1 MNRSRGV
8 ITADRAYN
16 MSRESAR
23 GSRIT
28 EDRIMHTVE
37 TVIESSA
44 RQGRQFAFYTVP
56 LYQFGLPIYK
66 ASEVVKHVGRRLTH
80 RGFRVKQPQDEQ
92 AEERVAH
99 DGFHV
104 AVRDVGQAQC
114 REDGA
119 RVLGQHAASSVRH
132 GTGLLRAAERP
143 DPRPRGGLLWRGE
156 RPAGMGESEGCHE
169 CAYYYCGD

>member
-80 RGFRVKQPQDEQ
+80 RGFRVKQ
-92 AEERVAH
+92 
-99 DGFHV
+99 
-104 AVRDVGQAQC
+104 VG
-114 REDGA
+114 ENMVYIEWGPN
-119 RVLGQHAASSVRH
+119 G
-132 GTGLLRAAERP
+132 
-143 DPRPRGGLLWRGE
+143 
-156 RPAGMGESEGCHE
+156 GESKPKAPPPANGTKGGRTRGIRYAAWRSPCNGPASVPRRRRARAGPA
-169 CAYYYCGD
+169 CRLVRTSRDWAVARRGTA